1 MDNSAWLGLV
11 LGMAIGG
18 AYAWLHL
25 WSLKRSLVRQQQGQ
39 PPKPVQQMLAGVARV
54 VGFFVAAFLVLQY
67 TNANKWWLMGS
78 IAVAYSVPFF
88 WKLKDMVSQKK

>member
-25 WSLKRSLVRQQQGQ
+25 WSLKRSWVRQQQGQ
-39 PPKPVQQMLAGVARV
+39 PPKPVQQMLGGVARV
-54 VGFFVAAFLVLQY
+54 VGFFVAVFLVLQY

-78 IAVAYSVPFF
+78 IAIAYSVPFF